1 MMKNF
6 YTDNDRL
13 ARQLQ
18 HPAMERLVM
27 LREAGFGDADTFDY
41 APRNVEEAISG
52 YGEALRILGELCG
65 EVIAANAKGVDLE
78 GPRCEAGRVEYASGT
93 RENHRLLVESG
104 LYGMSLAR
112 RYGGLNFPTTLFAM
126 ASELIARADAS
137 MNNLWALQNCAE
149 TIAEF
154 GSEEQA
160 ERFLKRV
167 AEGATC
173 SMDLT
178 EPDAGSDLQS
188 AMLRATFDE
197 GRGVWLLNGV
207 KRFITNGDAEIK
219 LILARSEAGT
229 SDGRGLSLFLF
240 DRASG
245 GMTVRR
251 IEHKLGIV
259 GSPTC
264 ELVFE
269 NAPAELIGARRM
281 GLIKY
286 VLSLMN
292 QARLG
297 IGAQAVGIAEAAY
310 READRY
316 ARERK
321 QFGRPILHFAAVR
334 EMLLTMRTTIDAS
347 RELLYETARQVDLAQ
362 GLQRKSAREGGLE
375 AEERTAMK
383 QAQQR
388 ADMYTPIL
396 KMMGGEY
403 CNQIAY
409 DAIQVFG
416 GSGFVKDFEVE
427 RLYRD
432 ARVVTIYEGTSQL
445 QVVAAMKY
453 IANGVLLTDLAAR
466 GREAEQRTG
475 FAHEKRELAM
485 LTEQFAELVNST
497 EAEGDA
503 FVEFHA
509 RRLVECGGAI
519 LMGYLLLL
527 AADDERSRQSLTHYV
542 AMART
547 LVKAHTERVGA
558 LTVDQVA
565 TLLSGI
571 EQERL

>member
-1 MMKNF
+1 MKNY

-13 ARQLQ
+13 QRQLE
-18 HPAMERLVM
+18 HPALRRLID
-27 LREAGFGDADTFDY
+27 LREAGYGDAARYDY
-41 APRNVEEAISG
+41 APATAEEALTG
-52 YGEALRILGELCG
+52 YREALRILGELCG
-65 EVIAANAKGVDLE
+65 EVIAPNARKVDLE
-78 GPRCEAGRVEYASGT
+78 GPRCEAGRVEYAAGT
-93 RENHRLLVESG
+93 AENHRLLVESG

-112 RYGGLNFPTTLFAM
+112 RYGGLNFPTVLFAM

-154 GSEEQA
+154 GTEEQA
-160 ERFLKRV
+160 ERFLRRV
-167 AEGATC
+167 TAGATC

-188 AMLRATFDE
+188 AALRASFDE
-197 GRGVWLLNGV
+197 ERGEWLLNGV

-219 LILARSEAGT
+219 LVLARSEAGT
-229 SDGRGLSLFLF
+229 SDGRGLSLFLY
-240 DRASG
+240 DRTRG

-269 NAPAELIGARRM
+269 DAPAELIGVRRM

-292 QARLG
+292 EARLG
-297 IGAQAVGIAEAAY
+297 IGAQAVGIAEEAY
-310 READRY
+310 RQADRY

-321 QFGRPILHFAAVR
+321 QFGRPIIELTAVG
-334 EMLLTMRTTIDAS
+334 ELLLTMRTRIDAS
-347 RELLYETARQVDLAQ
+347 RELLYATARQVDLAQ
-362 GLQRKSAREGGLE
+362 GLQHKATREGGLE
-375 AEERTAMK
+375 GDERQEMRA
-383 QAQQR
+383 AQQR

-396 KMMGGEY
+396 KLMAGEY

-416 GSGFVKDFEVE
+416 GSGYVKDFEVE

-445 QVVAAMKY
+445 QVIAAMKY
-453 IANGVLLTDLAAR
+453 IANGALVRDLLAHGERCAAI
-466 GREAEQRTG
+466 AG
-475 FAHEKRELAM
+475 FAHEKRVLHT
-485 LTEQFAELVNST
+485 LTEQVAELINTT
-497 EAEGDA
+497 EAEGEA
-503 FVEFHA
+503 FTEFHA
-509 RRLVECGGAI
+509 RRLVECGGAV
-519 LMGYLLLL
+519 LMGYLLLE
-527 AADDERSRQSLTHYV
+527 AADDERSCLSLRHYLAEARSTV
-542 AMART
+542 A
-547 LVKAHTERVGA
+547 AHTARIGA
-558 LTVDQVA
+558 LTV
-565 TLLSGI
+565 
-571 EQERL
+571 EQTDEMKLKIKE

>member
-1 MMKNF
+1 MKNF

-18 HPAMERLVM
+18 HEAMPQLID
-27 LREAGFGDADTFDY
+27 LHEAGYGDAAVCDY
-41 APRNVEEAISG
+41 APRDAEEALTG
-52 YGEALRILGELCG
+52 YREALRILGELCG
-65 EVIAANAKGVDLE
+65 ETIAPNARAVDLE
-78 GPRCEAGRVEYASGT
+78 GPRCEAGRVTYAAGT
-93 RENHRLLVESG
+93 AENHRLLVESG

-112 RYGGLNFPTTLFAM
+112 RYGGLNFPTVLFAM
-126 ASELIARADAS
+126 ASEMIARADAS
-137 MNNLWALQNCAE
+137 MNNLWALQNCAA

-154 GSEEQA
+154 GTEEQA
-160 ERFLKRV
+160 ERFLRRV

-197 GRGVWLLNGV
+197 ERGEWLLNGV

-219 LILARSEAGT
+219 LVLARSEAGT
-229 SDGRGLSLFLF
+229 GDGRGLSLFLY
-240 DRASG
+240 DRNRG

-269 NAPAELIGARRM
+269 NAPAELIGVRRM

-321 QFGRPILHFAAVR
+321 QFGRPIIEFAAVN
-334 EMLLTMRTTIDAS
+334 ELLLSMRSRIDAS

-375 AEERTAMK
+375 SDERAAMK

-388 ADMYTPIL
+388 ADLYTPIL
-396 KMMGGEY
+396 KLMGGEY
-403 CNQIAY
+403 CNAITY

-416 GSGFVKDFEVE
+416 GSGYVKDFEVE

-445 QVVAAMKY
+445 QVIAAMKY
-453 IANGVLLTDLAAR
+453 VANGALVRDLTAR
-466 GREAEQRTG
+466 GEAIVHEAFDYEKQVLRE
-475 FAHEKRELAM
+475 
-485 LTEQFAELVNST
+485 LTEQVAELINTT
-497 EAEGDA
+497 EAEGDT
-503 FVEFHA
+503 FTEYHA
-509 RRLVECGGAI
+509 RRLVECGGAV
-519 LMGYLLLL
+519 LMGYLLLA
-527 AADDERSRQSLTHYV
+527 AADDARSIASLRHYLTLARSLV
-542 AMART
+542 A
-547 LVKAHTERVGA
+547 AHTAAINA
-558 LTVDQVA
+558 LTVEQVDALQQSIA
-565 TLLSGI
+565 TA
-571 EQERL
+571 E

>member
-1 MMKNF
+1 MRNYF
-6 YTDNDRL
+6 TDNDRL
-13 ARQLQ
+13 
-18 HPAMERLVM
+18 ERILNRPM
-27 LREAGFGDADTFDY
+27 IEQIADLYEGNYEEAACYDF
-41 APRNVEEAISG
+41 APRSAQEAVDG
-52 YGEALRILGELCG
+52 YRLIMSELGCCCG

-78 GPRCEAGRVEYASGT
+78 GPRCEAGRVHYASGT
-93 RENHRLLVESG
+93 AENHRLLVESG
-104 LYGMSLAR
+104 LYGMSLTR
-112 RYGGLNFPTTLFAM
+112 RYGGLNCPTTLFTM

-137 MNNLWALQNCAE
+137 MSNLWALQNCAE

-154 GSEEQA
+154 GTEEQA
-160 ERFLKRV
+160 ARLLKRV

-178 EPDAGSDLQS
+178 EPNAGSDLQS
-188 AMLRATFDE
+188 LLLRATFDE
-197 GRGVWLLNGV
+197 ERGVWLLNGV

-219 LILARSEAGT
+219 LVLARSEAGT

-245 GMTVRR
+245 GVTVRR
-251 IEHKLGIV
+251 LEHKLGIV

-264 ELVFE
+264 ELVFKD
-269 NAPAELIGARRM
+269 APAELIGMRRM

-310 READRY
+310 READRF
-316 ARERK
+316 ARERR
-321 QFGRPILHFAAVR
+321 QFGGPILDFAAVS
-334 EMLLTMRTTIDAS
+334 ELLLDMRTRIDAS
-347 RELLYETARQVDLAQ
+347 RELLYETAHQVDLVR
-362 GLQRKSAREGGLE
+362 GLQRRVARNGGLE
-375 AEERTAMK
+375 SEERTAMK
-383 QAQQR
+383 LAQQR

-409 DAIQVFG
+409 DAVQLFG
-416 GSGFVKDFEVE
+416 GAGYMKDFEVE

-432 ARVVTIYEGTSQL
+432 ARVVTIYEGTSQM

-453 IANGVLLTDLAAR
+453 IANGLLVADLMER
-466 GREAEQRTG
+466 GREAERIVE
-475 FAHEKRELAM
+475 FAHEKRELRM
-485 LTEQFAELVNST
+485 LTEQFAELINST

-519 LMGYLLLL
+519 LMGYLLLRS
-527 AADDERSRQSLTHYV
+527 ADDARSRQSLAHYV
-542 AMART
+542 ATARA
-547 LVKAHTERVGA
+547 LVKAHTEKVGA
-558 LTVDQVA
+558 LTVEQVEA
-565 TLLSGI
+565 LLAGI
-571 EQERL
+571 KTEAL